1 MMEAPLVVPKDKISP
16 RRSSDIEYFFRE
28 LFRRPAGLFGLII
41 ILLVVIIIVFG
52 PIFSPYSYAKQ
63 DIKHR
68 LEGPTASHILG
79 TDHLGRDLASRLIY
93 GTQVAIGTAFPAVVI
108 ALALGLVLG
117 LIAGYLGG
125 WVDNILLIIF
135 DTIQAFPAMIL
146 ALALLSVLG
155 PSSNN
160 VILAIVVAF
169 TPGYARITRAQV
181 LAIKTNLFIEVE
193 KSLGASLFRILF
205 IHILPN
211 TLPPMLILLAMD
223 LPYGITVETGLSF
236 LGLGVQPPLASW
248 GVILSDGFAKI
259 RMSPWAVIWPSV
271 MLMLTTLGFT
281 LFGETVRDLTDPKLI
296 GSRRA

>member
-1 MMEAPLVVPKDKISP
+1 MEIQLLPQAATPVSRKP
-16 RRSSDIEYFFRE
+16 SDLEYFFHE
-28 LFRRPAGLFGLII
+28 LSRRPAGLFGLIV
-41 ILLVVIIIVFG
+41 ILLIVFIIVFG
-52 PIFSPYSYAKQ
+52 PFISPYSYAQQ

-68 LEGPTASHILG
+68 LEGPSASHLLG
-79 TDHLGRDLASRLIY
+79 TDHLGRDLAARLIY
-93 GTQVAIGTAFPAVVI
+93 GTKVAIGTAFPAVTI
-108 ALALGLVLG
+108 ALVLGLVLG

-125 WVDNILLIIF
+125 WVDNVLLIIF

-155 PSSNN
+155 PSTNN

-193 KSLGASLFRILF
+193 KSLGANLFRILF

-259 RMSPWAVIWPSV
+259 RISPWAVIWPSV

>member
-1 MMEAPLVVPKDKISP
+1 MAASTSPQSVPSAS
-16 RRSSDIEYFFRE
+16 RRPSDVEFFFRE
-28 LFRRPAGLFGLII
+28 LAHRPAGLFGLII
-41 ILLVVIIIVFG
+41 ILLIVFIIAFG
-52 PIFSPYSYAKQ
+52 PLLSPYSYSTQ
-63 DIKHR
+63 DIKNR
-68 LEGPTASHILG
+68 MQGPSAQHVLG
-79 TDHLGRDLASRLIY
+79 TDHLGRDLAARLIY
-93 GTQVAIGTAFPAVVI
+93 GTRVALGTAFPAVSI

-117 LIAGYLGG
+117 LLAGYLGG
-125 WVDNILLIIF
+125 WVDNVLLIAF

-146 ALALLSVLG
+146 ALALLSILG
-155 PSSNN
+155 PSSEN

-181 LAIKTNLFIEVE
+181 LALKTNLYVEVE
-193 KSLGASLFRILF
+193 KSLGAGLFRILF
-205 IHILPN
+205 VHILPN

-271 MLMLTTLGFT
+271 MLMITTLGFT